1 MGRIVRG
8 WQLAKK
14 SFALVAHDRR
24 LLLFPLLS
32 IVVTV
37 LAAIVI
43 FGPFFVWWSS
53 SGGDWPWIVGGIV
66 GVWALNFIGTF
77 FGVAFIAGA
86 ERSLNGKPWTM
97 KDGLRRAWGRVG
109 SIVLWSLVATIV
121 GLLLQVLERVRG
133 GWVVNIA
140 VRWVLGAAWGLATFF
155 IIPVLA
161 LEGVGPVEATR
172 RSVQII
178 RKRWGEGV
186 VGASAVSSIFVIV
199 MFASLALFVF
209 GLTFT
214 SITLY
219 LGIPMIA
226 LAVVIFSVGVVANVA
241 VSQLFRLVLYEYA
254 TADRALG
261 SFQADE
267 LEAIFKPRRRLFG
280 RF

>member
-14 SFALVAHDRR
+14 SFALIAHDRR

-32 IVVTV
+32 IVATA
-37 LAAIVI
+37 LAALVI
-43 FGPFFVWWSS
+43 FGPFFVWWSA
-53 SGGDWPWIVGGIV
+53 SGGDRPWIIGGIV
-66 GVWALNFIGTF
+66 GLWALNFIGTF

-86 ERSLNGKPWTM
+86 ERSLAGEPWTM
-97 KDGLRRAWGRVG
+97 GDGLRRAWSRVG

-121 GLLLQVLERVRG
+121 GLLLQALERVRG
-133 GWVVNIA
+133 GWVVNIV

-172 RSVQII
+172 RSVQIV

-186 VGASAVSSIFVIV
+186 VGASAISSIFVIV
-199 MFASLALFVF
+199 MFTSLALFVF

-214 SITLY
+214 SLTPY
-219 LGIPMIA
+219 LGVPLIVF
-226 LAVVIFSVGVVANVA
+226 AVVVFSVGMVANVG

-254 TADRALG
+254 VGDRALG

-267 LEAIFKPRRRLFG
+267 LEAVFKPRRRLFG